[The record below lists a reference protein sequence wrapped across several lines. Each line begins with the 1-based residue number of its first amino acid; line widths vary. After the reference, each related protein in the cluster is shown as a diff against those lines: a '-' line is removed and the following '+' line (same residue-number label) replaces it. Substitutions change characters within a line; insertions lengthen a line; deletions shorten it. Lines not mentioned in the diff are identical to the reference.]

1 MERGQRMTRMAKVL
15 TFLGVMLLTIGSVIP
30 MADAARPDGL
40 SKGQLKKMAEA
51 PIIIDDGGLVDGA
64 LGGGDGGSA
73 NGPGDYDDGIPG
85 DPSHNGNSDNGNRP
99 CAGCVGSADDKNPPG
114 QYKDGSDHNN
124 GYECDGNTGV
134 AKTNPAHTGCPGPTT
149 TTAPSTTTT
158 TAPSTTTT
166 TAPSTTTTTAP
177 STTTTTA
184 PDGSTT
190 TTVPD
195 GSTTTTAPTEVLGVQ
210 FEQPAD
216 GTLAGAFATTGA
228 FLVRPLVAAGL
239 LLMVAGALLMVLRR
253 READVAGS

>member
-1 MERGQRMTRMAKVL
+1 MERGQRMTRMAKVV
-15 TFLGVMLLTIGSVIP
+15 TFLGVMLLTIGSVVP

-40 SKGQLKKMAEA
+40 SKGQLKKMADSV
-51 PIIIDDGGLVDGA
+51 IVIDDGGLVDGA
-64 LGGGDGGSA
+64 LGGSA
-73 NGPGDYDDGIPG
+73 NGPGDYDDGVPG
-85 DPSHNGNSDNGNRP
+85 DPSHNGNSDNENRP
-99 CAGCVGSADDKNPPG
+99 CAGCVGNADLKNPPG

-124 GYECDGNTGV
+124 GYECDGNNGI
-134 AKTNPAHTGCPGPTT
+134 AKTNPAHTGCVQPTT

-166 TAPSTTTTTAP
+166 TVPSTTTTAP
-177 STTTTTA
+177 STTTTTG
-184 PDGSTT
+184 PTTSTT
-190 TTVPD
+190 EPD

-210 FEQPAD
+210 FEKPAD